1 MGRDD
6 YCSGYAALLEF
17 VFGPRVNE
25 KQRRLGV
32 CELLELLRAQ
42 GPDRTR
48 RGNIDRGARRDKEGC
63 YQHGKDVYA
72 STMLHAINVANA
84 ARIVTDSAS
93 AELTCGSEIKT

>member
-1 MGRDD
+1 MRRDV
-6 YCSGYAALLEF
+6 YCPRYAALPEF

-25 KQRRLGV
+25 EQRRLGV
-32 CELLELLRAQ
+32 YKLLELLRAQ
-42 GPDRTR
+42 GPDRPR
-48 RGNIDRGARRDKEGC
+48 WRSRDLGARRDKERC
-63 YQHGKDVYA
+63 YQQGKDVYA